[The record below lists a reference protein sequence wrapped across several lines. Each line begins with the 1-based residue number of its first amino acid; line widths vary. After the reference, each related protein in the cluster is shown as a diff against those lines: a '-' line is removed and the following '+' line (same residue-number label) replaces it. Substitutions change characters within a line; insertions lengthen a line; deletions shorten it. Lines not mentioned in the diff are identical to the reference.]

1 MLGRGQ
7 GEPHV
12 LPKGNTAQAMEQT
25 GGHLEE
31 EPSWPRGG
39 GHADAEGCLQPA
51 GRSQERG
58 WTLLGHIKLPLFSGV
73 RWKPQ
78 EEFGLRSN
86 VIRLSFKKA
95 RRGVKAQS

>member
-1 MLGRGQ
+1 MGVLGRGQ

-31 EPSWPRGG
+31 EPSWPRGT
-39 GHADAEGCLQPA
+39 ACLQPA

-78 EEFGLRSN
+78 EEFGLRN
-86 VIRLSFKKA
+86 DVIRLSFKKA
-95 RRGVKAQS
+95 RGGVKAQS